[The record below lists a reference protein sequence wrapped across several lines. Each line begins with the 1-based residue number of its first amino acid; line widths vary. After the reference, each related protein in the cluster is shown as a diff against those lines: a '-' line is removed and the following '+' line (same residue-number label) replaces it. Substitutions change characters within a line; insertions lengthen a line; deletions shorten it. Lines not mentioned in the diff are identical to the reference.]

1 LTPDETTAGSGL
13 IEVRDLRR
21 SFAHDA
27 VQALRGVSFTIDNGE
42 FVSIRGPS
50 GSGKTTLLN
59 ILGALDCD
67 FDGTVVIDGVELR
80 NLPSPERFRSGTIG
94 FVFQSF
100 HLLAALTAL
109 ENVQM
114 PMFERNWRAAE
125 RRERAAALLKAVG
138 LGHRMDHLPAKLSGG
153 ERQRVAIARSLAN
166 EPKLLLAD
174 EPTGNLDS
182 VNAHKILELLRQI
195 HLERR
200 MTMVVVTHDPDVAAA
215 TGRTLRLFDGQLTNG
230 D

>member
-1 LTPDETTAGSGL
+1 ML

-21 SFAHDA
+21 SFAQDA
-27 VQALRGVSFTIDNGE
+27 VEALRGLSFNIDNGE

-67 FDGTVVIDGVELR
+67 FDGTVIIDDVELR
-80 NLPSPERFRSGTIG
+80 KLPSPERFRSRTIG

-114 PMFERNWRAAE
+114 PMFERNWGAAE
-125 RRERAAALLKAVG
+125 RRERAASLLKAVG

-195 HLERR
+195 HEERR

-215 TGRTLRLFDGQLTNG
+215 TGRTLRLRDGQLMKG